1 MGLNYET
8 QQEKQMLEKLEA
20 KKVINRLF
28 SAFCVSEYLII
39 LEVLLQVLRYFYSYM
54 LMYGFRAA
62 FRGWEK
68 VLLD

>member
-28 SAFCVSEYLII
+28 SAFNGSEYLIMI
-39 LEVLLQVLRYFYSYM
+39 LSTAWKR
-54 LMYGFRAA
+54 
-62 FRGWEK
+62 WEM
-68 VLLD
+68 